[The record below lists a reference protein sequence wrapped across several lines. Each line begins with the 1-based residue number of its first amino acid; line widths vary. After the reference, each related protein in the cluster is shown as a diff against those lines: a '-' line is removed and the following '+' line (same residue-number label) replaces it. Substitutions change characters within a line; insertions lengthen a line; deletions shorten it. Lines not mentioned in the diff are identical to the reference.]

1 MFSINNET
9 PSDLSKA
16 KAYLKQ
22 YESFA
27 ENPIY
32 LDETDLLYFTASAAN
47 DLTYFVSYELL
58 DDA

>member
-1 MFSINNET
+1 VPADAT
-9 PSDLSKA
+9 LSF
-16 KAYLKQ
+16 L
-22 YESFA
+22 

-47 DLTYFVSYELL
+47 DLSYFVSYELL